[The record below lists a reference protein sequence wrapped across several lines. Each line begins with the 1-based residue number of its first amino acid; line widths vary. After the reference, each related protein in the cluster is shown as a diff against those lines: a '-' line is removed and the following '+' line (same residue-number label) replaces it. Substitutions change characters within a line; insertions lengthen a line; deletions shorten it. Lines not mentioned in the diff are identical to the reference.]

1 VDCFNIFMGCIS
13 VINNNMVI
21 TQGSEQLATASAIC
35 FLSTFS
41 HLFIRDPRSS
51 AIKDIRHHYRKVFQ
65 NWPRFNGLPSFY
77 TFRTIHSV
85 FYPHDRDWSFSL
97 RDSRLP
103 NHEHILCS
111 RAQVKIARTR
121 DSPDWTF
128 GFVLHSLFLDP
139 LPSISVIVDCL
150 SIIAMKLGC
159 NVTTHR
165 TVILNKRY
173 VYIQHTLITLTP
185 TQCTGG

>member
-41 HLFIRDPRSS
+41 HLLVRDPRSS
-51 AIKDIRHHYRKVFQ
+51 VIKDIRHHYKRVFQ
-65 NWPRFNGLPSFY
+65 NWPRFNDLPSFY
-77 TFRTIHSV
+77 TFQTIHSV
-85 FYPHDRDWSFSL
+85 FYPRDRDWSFSL
-97 RDSRLP
+97 GDSRLP

-111 RAQVKIARTR
+111 HAQVKIAQSW
-121 DSPDWTF
+121 DPPNWTS

-150 SIIAMKLGC
+150 SIIAIKLRC
-159 NVTTHR
+159 NFTRPINT
-165 TVILNKRY
+165 ILDKRY

-185 TQCTGG
+185 TQCTNG